1 MYEMTAPSNENNI
14 YNMDNFAYH
23 QYLDGILGT
32 GTQGR
37 VFSRLQIIS
46 DEYIKNLV
54 ETDTTKIVDQKTL
67 LPDGKRRAPLIM
79 NVIG

>member
-1 MYEMTAPSNENNI
+1 
-14 YNMDNFAYH
+14 MDNFAYH